1 MCLPNSPMPAAA
13 RAPAIASTP
22 CSRARRSPSSPA
34 RRPSPISP
42 PSPPIYPSPSCA
54 PCAVG
59 TTAAPSDASPPSES
73 TFQRALSLVDAARLD
88 QLLGTWL
95 LGSGTT
101 HPHLAVD
108 GKTVKGQQGSLHLFS
123 AFSVQHECVV
133 AQIAIPEKTNEIPQ
147 LAALLREVPI
157 AGTLISA
164 DALHTQDD
172 TARPLVQA
180 RGAEY
185 LLVAKANPPS
195 LRAAGERLFPEPIFS
210 P

>member
-1 MCLPNSPMPAAA
+1 M
-13 RAPAIASTP
+13 
-22 CSRARRSPSSPA
+22 
-34 RRPSPISP
+34 SP

-59 TTAAPSDASPPSES
+59 TTAAPSDASPPGES

-164 DALHTQDD
+164 DALQHPGRHRATPRAS
-172 TARPLVQA
+172 TRGRIPPRRESEPTLPPRRLRTTLPRAGFFPLS
-180 RGAEY
+180 GT
-185 LLVAKANPPS
+185 
-195 LRAAGERLFPEPIFS
+195 G
-210 P
+210 